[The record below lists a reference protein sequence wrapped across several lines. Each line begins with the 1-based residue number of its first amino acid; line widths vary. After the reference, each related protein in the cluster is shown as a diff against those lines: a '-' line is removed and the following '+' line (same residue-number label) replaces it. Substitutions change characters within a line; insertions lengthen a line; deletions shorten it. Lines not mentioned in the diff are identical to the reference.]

1 MPITWH
7 PTRMQDWCM
16 TEDEKERIKE
26 IFTQGIRELL
36 LTMSTK
42 KLYHEFKK
50 SIIKMLKFGQ
60 IEAASKELYKQRP
73 ITDIFTVDVNKIVLS
88 DKMSCNNGKD
98 WQYIVGYQ
106 VDGIIPLFIN
116 TPKIIFR

>member
-1 MPITWH
+1 
-7 PTRMQDWCM
+7 
-16 TEDEKERIKE
+16 
-26 IFTQGIRELL
+26 
-36 LTMSTK
+36 MSTK

-50 SIIKMLKFGQ
+50 IIIKMLKFGQ
-60 IEAASKELYKQRP
+60 IEAASKDQRP
-73 ITDIFTVDVNKIVLS
+73 ITDIFMVDVNKIVLS

>member
-1 MPITWH
+1 
-7 PTRMQDWCM
+7 
-16 TEDEKERIKE
+16 
-26 IFTQGIRELL
+26 
-36 LTMSTK
+36 MSTK

-60 IEAASKELYKQRP
+60 IEAASKDLYKQRP